1 MATGWGCDGAV
12 QDQIDA
18 TVEDGIR
25 RARSELRQGPG
36 LKLCEECGT
45 RIPEPRRKA
54 VPGVRMCVACQ
65 EQLNSEQVRTSG
77 YNRRGSKD
85 SQLR

>member
-1 MATGWGCDGAV
+1 MAGGFAKDGAV

-18 TVEDGIR
+18 TVEDAVN
-25 RARSELRQGPG
+25 RARDQLPRGES
-36 LKLCEECGT
+36 LKNCEKCNT
-45 RIPEPRRKA
+45 TIPTARREA
-54 VPGVRMCVACQ
+54 VPGTRLCVNCQ
-65 EQLNSEQVRTSG
+65 AAHDKKLVTYSG